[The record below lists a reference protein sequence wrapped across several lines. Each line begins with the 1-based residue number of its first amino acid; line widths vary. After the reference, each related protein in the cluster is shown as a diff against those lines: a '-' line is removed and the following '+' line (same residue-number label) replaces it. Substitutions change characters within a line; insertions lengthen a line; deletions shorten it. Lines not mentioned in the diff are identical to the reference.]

1 MVGEDWDE
9 EVADRASNLTL
20 DDGWG
25 IENDQGSKYYQLHLP
40 ESEIEMVDT
49 REGFMNFLRKMENEV
64 SQILCELFCIFI
76 DGDDVFPAGSER
88 DGRRVPADIGHVPGR
103 GRTHPDRCPRPRVPD
118 RRQRPLEGP
127 RCR

>member
-1 MVGEDWDE
+1 MREEIINPQPKEQEVRENVWVVQYYTSYTFSILKDPVGGEDWDE

-64 SQILCELFCIFI
+64 S
-76 DGDDVFPAGSER
+76 
-88 DGRRVPADIGHVPGR
+88 
-103 GRTHPDRCPRPRVPD
+103 
-118 RRQRPLEGP
+118 
-127 RCR
+127 